1 MIRGGELRQAVLIDL
16 FQERRLKR
24 PVQHLH
30 LSEFRRGVL
39 RFCVEERVDLEPV
52 ALTLSELMPNLPWDC
67 EFHPL
72 RLERDP
78 AADGDSWMSGTV
90 GRTGGGPFLTP
101 GPAGSGRTR
110 PGGSGSVLVRAGRV
124 VDNASTDGTH

>member
-1 MIRGGELRQAVLIDL
+1 MLLSNLIEKLPSAEQASSSMIRGGELRQAVLIDL

-24 PVQHLH
+24 PIQHLH

-52 ALTLSELMPNLPWDC
+52 ALTLSELMPNLPWDS

-72 RLERDP
+72 RLEADDALQTVIRGCLALWDEP
-78 AADGDSWMSGTV
+78 AA
-90 GRTGGGPFLTP
+90 
-101 GPAGSGRTR
+101 
-110 PGGSGSVLVRAGRV
+110 VL
-124 VDNASTDGTH
+124 S